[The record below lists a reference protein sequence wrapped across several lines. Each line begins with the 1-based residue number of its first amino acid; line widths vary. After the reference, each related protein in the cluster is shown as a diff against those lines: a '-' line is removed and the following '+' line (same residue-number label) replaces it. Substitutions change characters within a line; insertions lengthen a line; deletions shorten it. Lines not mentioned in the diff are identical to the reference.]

1 MGWRSG
7 HPGQV
12 ILRVPLGRHLRDFLL
27 SSAVV
32 LAISIFTIATIVL
45 MVTTVNS
52 SIATT
57 RPLVMGP

>member
-1 MGWRSG
+1 MGWR
-7 HPGQV
+7 PGQV
-12 ILRVPLGRHLRDFLL
+12 ILRVPFGRHLRDFLL

-32 LAISIFTIATIVL
+32 LAISIFTITTIVL

-57 RPLVMGP
+57 RPFVVGP